1 MSQRIIKDST
11 TQTAKRKI
19 NQNFNVKTGNQLAL
33 KLLQQG
39 VDLLTTQQLK
49 IKNPKLIRKKQIENA
64 YKYAKDVFN
73 SDLLNKRDI
82 RRNQKKQNISILP
95 FGNVFTHF
103 NIIKKIKNPVTF
115 KIIQN
120 GEVRGELTLD
130 KGGVRSWDNYYLF
143 AQITS
148 KNFWTDKKGVQIQM
162 IPSKPIK
169 KTKPIKQ
176 SFKEGKFNCVLNHV
190 FRYFEKKMEDTDNK
204 KQNKII
210 NQDVIKH

>member
-19 NQNFNVKTGNQLAL
+19 NQSFNVKTGNQLAL

-82 RRNQKKQNISILP
+82 RDKQKKDNITIMP
-95 FGNVFTHF
+95 FGNVVRHY
-103 NIIKKIKNPVTF
+103 NII
-115 KIIQN
+115 
-120 GEVRGELTLD
+120 R
-130 KGGVRSWDNYYLF
+130 R
-143 AQITS
+143 
-148 KNFWTDKKGVQIQM
+148 
-162 IPSKPIK
+162 
-169 KTKPIKQ
+169 
-176 SFKEGKFNCVLNHV
+176 
-190 FRYFEKKMEDTDNK
+190 
-204 KQNKII
+204 
-210 NQDVIKH
+210 

>member
-73 SDLLNKRDI
+73 SDL
-82 RRNQKKQNISILP
+82 
-95 FGNVFTHF
+95 
-103 NIIKKIKNPVTF
+103 
-115 KIIQN
+115 
-120 GEVRGELTLD
+120 
-130 KGGVRSWDNYYLF
+130 
-143 AQITS
+143 
-148 KNFWTDKKGVQIQM
+148 
-162 IPSKPIK
+162 
-169 KTKPIKQ
+169 
-176 SFKEGKFNCVLNHV
+176 
-190 FRYFEKKMEDTDNK
+190 
-204 KQNKII
+204 
-210 NQDVIKH
+210 